1 MHRKR
6 LAPARL
12 HNSYTPLGRL
22 SLVPRTIRQ

>member
-12 HNSYTPLGRL
+12 HESYSPYARL
-22 SLVPRTIRQ
+22 SLVRPTMPQ